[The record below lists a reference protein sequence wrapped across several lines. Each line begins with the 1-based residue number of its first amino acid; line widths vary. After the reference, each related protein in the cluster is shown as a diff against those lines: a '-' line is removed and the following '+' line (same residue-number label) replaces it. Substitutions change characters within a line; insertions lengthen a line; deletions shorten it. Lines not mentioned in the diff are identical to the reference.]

1 MGICGNPPHALAFSN
16 IAFWISGAIV
26 TNMRFCSRIFVAL
39 LALALILSGTIQLS
53 YASAAMSPANMSR
66 MIDAQGDGC
75 DDCGSVKAAPCSIS
89 AQCNA
94 FYAVLPDSLI
104 ARGYFRTDHYQRV
117 VVPLSDY
124 ATRPDPYPPRF

>member
-39 LALALILSGTIQLS
+39 LALALILSGTIQVS

-94 FYAVLPDSLI
+94 FRSEEHTSELQSLMRNSYAVFCLNKKNHLN
-104 ARGYFRTDHYQRV
+104 
-117 VVPLSDY
+117 
-124 ATRPDPYPPRF
+124 